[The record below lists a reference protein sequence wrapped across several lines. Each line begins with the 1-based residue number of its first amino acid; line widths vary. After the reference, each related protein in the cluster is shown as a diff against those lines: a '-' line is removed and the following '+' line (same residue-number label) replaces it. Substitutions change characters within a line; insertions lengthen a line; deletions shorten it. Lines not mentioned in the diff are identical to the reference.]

1 MKETIIRDPVHGYI
15 DLSHYPFISELIEN
29 PYFQR
34 LRRLS
39 QLGVSVFVYPSAIH
53 NRFSHSLGAMQLFVR
68 IFDHLFKDIEQTEM
82 SRYAHL
88 RKIGVATIMLHD
100 IGHGPFS
107 HVSETIFNFKHH
119 VYSQDIISNELRDIL
134 SKYDID
140 TKEIASV
147 INKSEEKNDD
157 IKLLSQLI
165 DSTIDVDRLDYLTR
179 DIYFTGVGFCVI
191 DFERIIRTMQIY
203 NGPSTKLNG
212 LVVIQEKGKRSIE
225 TFLLTR
231 DIMYSDIYHHKTTR
245 GIEVLLKLLFKRIKD
260 LTKDEKIILPP
271 EFGFMNDKKGFTY
284 KNLYMLD
291 DYSIYSYL
299 LKWSQSEDSDT
310 IIRDLSN
317 RIINRNLFKSIEYS
331 IKNSSSI
338 FMKDNGIRNEI
349 SKKGFN
355 NPQYYYSF
363 DEPKDRPYS
372 PILSPTNDEEERKS
386 LDQNIHIKLHDSSCK
401 EISLESKIIKTLID
415 DRENFVRLYV
425 PTETLEDVT
434 KILQN

>member
-1 MKETIIRDPVHGYI
+1 
-15 DLSHYPFISELIEN
+15 
-29 PYFQR
+29 
-34 LRRLS
+34 
-39 QLGVSVFVYPSAIH
+39 
-53 NRFSHSLGAMQLFVR
+53 
-68 IFDHLFKDIEQTEM
+68 
-82 SRYAHL
+82 
-88 RKIGVATIMLHD
+88 
-100 IGHGPFS
+100 
-107 HVSETIFNFKHH
+107 
-119 VYSQDIISNELRDIL
+119 
-134 SKYDID
+134 
-140 TKEIASV
+140 
-147 INKSEEKNDD
+147 
-157 IKLLSQLI
+157 
-165 DSTIDVDRLDYLTR
+165 
-179 DIYFTGVGFCVI
+179 
-191 DFERIIRTMQIY
+191 
-203 NGPSTKLNG
+203 
-212 LVVIQEKGKRSIE
+212 
-225 TFLLTR
+225 
-231 DIMYSDIYHHKTTR
+231 
-245 GIEVLLKLLFKRIKD
+245 
-260 LTKDEKIILPP
+260 
-271 EFGFMNDKKGFTY
+271 
-284 KNLYMLD
+284 
-291 DYSIYSYL
+291 